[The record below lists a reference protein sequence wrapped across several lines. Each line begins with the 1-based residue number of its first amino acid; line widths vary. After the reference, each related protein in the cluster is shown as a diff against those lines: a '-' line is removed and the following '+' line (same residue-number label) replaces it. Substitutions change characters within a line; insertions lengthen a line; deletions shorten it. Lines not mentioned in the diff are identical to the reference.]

1 MYTQCPECQTVFRLT
16 EEQLALAGGKVRC
29 GHCLGVFT
37 AREHEVDAVP
47 QPPEPRP
54 APRGQKAAAASTG
67 RQGPVKTK
75 PPQEGKTRPRPGP
88 GTRRPDPG
96 APSPAKRPVSRA
108 QMEREIERILSEEP
122 APGAEAG
129 PRGRPPSAADRRTAA
144 PKTPGAPTRNA
155 EKPEPAARPGA
166 PSPATRTSTAGA
178 GTPDRKRPPERP
190 AGTVRKSAPQ
200 EEVSARPLAPESRP
214 GPQAGTASVGAGRKA
229 RPETPPEQTD
239 RPGQPAG
246 EAAARPGAP
255 AAPEPGKPSAPD
267 EAAAPSPTPADEPVQ
282 PENSAAGI
290 QAAEDDALPAALRP
304 PERTGSGPLAV
315 VFWSLASL
323 LMLAVLV
330 AQYGYYERY
339 ELAKNATYRPWLERM
354 CLYLD
359 CRLPPRRNPAA
370 FELQERDVRYHPE
383 YAGALLI
390 SGTFI
395 NRAAFAQPYPTV
407 EVLLRDVNG
416 EVVAGRL
423 FSPAEYLQDGTRA
436 ALLEPGTEAQLLLEV
451 SDPGNQAV
459 SFEFNFL

>member
-47 QPPEPRP
+47 QPRKPRP
-54 APRGQKAAAASTG
+54 TPPGQTAAGPAVGGQGRVKPR
-67 RQGPVKTK
+67 
-75 PPQEGKTRPRPGP
+75 QEGGARPRPDSGMP
-88 GTRRPDPG
+88 KSG
-96 APSPAKRPVSRA
+96 AGSPAKKPVSHA

-122 APGAEAG
+122 GPEAG
-129 PRGRPPSAADRRTAA
+129 PRAQSPSVSGGRTGASKTPEA
-144 PKTPGAPTRNA
+144 PKRQ
-155 EKPEPAARPGA
+155 PENPAPAARPAGRS
-166 PSPATRTSTAGA
+166 PSTSPPARA
-178 GTPDRKRPPERP
+178 GTPPR
-190 AGTVRKSAPQ
+190 
-200 EEVSARPLAPESRP
+200 
-214 GPQAGTASVGAGRKA
+214 GRSS
-229 RPETPPEQTD
+229 Q
-239 RPGQPAG
+239 QPAG
-246 EAAARPGAP
+246 AARKSPPREAGPHGPVASGPGPGKRPGAASAGSGREAPPETAPVDRHDPDQAARDVGTSQPGQTP
-255 AAPEPGKPSAPD
+255 AAPDSGSSPSGPDQKGAPI
-267 EAAAPSPTPADEPVQ
+267 ASPADPVAERDESPHFSATEDQ
-282 PENSAAGI
+282 APED
-290 QAAEDDALPAALRP
+290 EALPAALRQ
-304 PERTGSGPLAV
+304 PERSGSGPIAV

-323 LMLAVLV
+323 LMLALLV

-339 ELAKNATYRPWLERM
+339 DLAKNPTYRPWLERM
-354 CLYLD
+354 CVYLD
-359 CRLPPRRNPAA
+359 CRLPPRRDTAA

-416 EVVAGRL
+416 DVVAGRR
-423 FSPAEYLQDGTRA
+423 FSPAEYMQGGPKA

-459 SFEFNFL
+459 SFEFNFF